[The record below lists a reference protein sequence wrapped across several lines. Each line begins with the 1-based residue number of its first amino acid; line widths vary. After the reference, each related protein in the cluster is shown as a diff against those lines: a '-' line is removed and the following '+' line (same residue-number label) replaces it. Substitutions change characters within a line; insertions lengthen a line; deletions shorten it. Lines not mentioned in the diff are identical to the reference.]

1 MNETRVSGGGGVPQ
15 SGTTGTEGDSRSD
28 SLAGTAGAVS
38 VSVSVSVSGSL
49 SGEPARERSPGSS
62 WMPPPGI
69 RIGQYELIRELG
81 RGGMGAVYLA
91 RDTKLGRRVAMKFLQ
106 SDQPETTVRFILEAR
121 ATARCNHENIVVI
134 HDVGEHQG
142 HPFMVLEYLQGA
154 PLSQQMQ
161 PGRRFPAG
169 RAIELMVPVIRAL
182 ACAHEHNIVHRD
194 LKPDNIFVTD
204 GGTIKVL
211 DFGVAKLLQE
221 QALPERFGPST
232 STSAFP
238 STSGEGADRG
248 AAEPSPDLT
257 RHGVLVGTLAYMSPE
272 QWLGAGV
279 DHRTDIWA
287 VGIILYKLVAGKHP
301 LDPLRDRQLMVTG
314 LLEQPMPSVRGDCP
328 DLPDEFAAV
337 IDQCLIKDKAARMP
351 SAHQL
356 LDALE
361 PLLLGQPMRKLR
373 VDESP
378 YPGLNAFQELD
389 ADRFF
394 GRSREIAAA
403 VNRLRDQPLLTVVG
417 PSGVGK
423 SSFVRAGVVPALK
436 QSGEAWTSLVIRP
449 GRQPMAALAHAVTPM
464 VTHSSTTVAG
474 ELSEQQAVLER
485 LQQEPGYL
493 GAALRS
499 RARRRDQRMLLFVD
513 QFEEL
518 YTLVADPQER
528 LTFTACL
535 ASVADDATT
544 PLRLVLSIRSD
555 FIDRLAQ
562 DPSLAADLAH
572 GMFFL
577 APPGRESLRE
587 AMVEPAEMAG
597 YQFESAAMIEHMLD
611 HLQHTQGA
619 LPLLQFAA
627 SKLWEMRD
635 TGRRLLAQDSYH
647 AIGGISGALASH
659 ADAVVAGQAP
669 SAQALT
675 RALFLRLVTPERT
688 RAMVSVGELD
698 ELGRD
703 PGEVRRLVDHLVH
716 ARLLVVQSGD
726 AGGGATIEIVHESL
740 IQSWPLLRRW
750 LDENQDDAAFLEQ
763 LRTAARQWQ
772 ARGHPAGLLWR
783 GEAMEEAQRWRRRY
797 RGELPALQQAYLDA
811 VFGLEAR
818 ATRRRRYLV
827 AGAMVFLTGLVAA
840 AFVALV
846 LIRNAQQEA
855 VSEAEAASRAEE
867 QVREQLARVQAE
879 ERARRQAQE
888 REREARQA
896 AEQFSGD
903 LEVAN
908 DQLAFTVAEL
918 RAALDG
924 ANEAKSRARSAREQ
938 AERNEATALA
948 AKAEA
953 QRVNKELQQLLES
966 ERERVRALEQ
976 QMGTIIEDL
985 TREDRVGLG
994 AR

>member
-1 MNETRVSGGGGVPQ
+1 
-15 SGTTGTEGDSRSD
+15 
-28 SLAGTAGAVS
+28 
-38 VSVSVSVSGSL
+38 
-49 SGEPARERSPGSS
+49 
-62 WMPPPGI
+62 MPPPGI

-91 RDTKLGRRVAMKFLQ
+91 RDTKLGRRVAIKFLQ

-134 HDVGEHQG
+134 HEVGEHQG

-154 PLSQQMQ
+154 PLGQQMQ
-161 PGRRFPAG
+161 PGRRFPAA
-169 RAIELMVPVIRAL
+169 RAVEIMAPVIRAL

-194 LKPDNIFVTD
+194 LKPDNVFVTD

-211 DFGVAKLLQE
+211 DFGIAKLVQE
-221 QALPERFGPST
+221 QALPERFGHSVST
-232 STSAFP
+232 SRS
-238 STSGEGADRG
+238 SEDGDREGTEA
-248 AAEPSPDLT
+248 SPELT
-257 RHGVLVGTLAYMSPE
+257 RRGTLVGTLAYMSPE
-272 QWLGAGV
+272 QWLGADV

-287 VGIILYKLVAGKHP
+287 VGIILYKLVTGKHP
-301 LDPLRDRQLMVTG
+301 LDPLQGRQLVVTG
-314 LLEQPMPSVRGDCP
+314 IVDQPMPSVRGDCP
-328 DLPDEFAAV
+328 ELPDELADV
-337 IDQCLIKDKAARMP
+337 IDHCLIKDKARRIP
-351 SAHQL
+351 SARQL

-361 PLLLGQPMRKLR
+361 PLLRGQHMRKLR

-394 GRSREIAAA
+394 GRTREVAAA

-464 VTHSSTTVAG
+464 VTQSSTTVAG
-474 ELSEQQAVLER
+474 DLSEQQAVLER
-485 LQQEPGYL
+485 LRQEPGYL

-518 YTLVADPQER
+518 YTLVADPEER
-528 LTFTACL
+528 LAFTACL
-535 ASVADDATT
+535 ASMADDATT
-544 PLRLVLSIRSD
+544 PLRVVLSIRSD

-562 DPSLAADLAH
+562 DPSFTADLAH
-572 GMFFL
+572 SMFFL

-587 AMVEPAEMAG
+587 ALVEPAEMAG
-597 YQFESAAMIEHMLD
+597 YQFESPTMVEHMLD
-611 HLQHTQGA
+611 HLEHTHGA

-627 SKLWEMRD
+627 SKLWDLRD
-635 TGRRLLAQDSYH
+635 TGRKFLTANSYH
-647 AIGGISGALASH
+647 AIGGITGALASH
-659 ADAVVAGQAP
+659 ADAVVAGLPQP
-669 SAQALT
+669 AQALT

-688 RAMVSVGELD
+688 RAMVSMDELD
-698 ELGRD
+698 ELARD

-716 ARLLVVQSGD
+716 ARLLVVQSGEV
-726 AGGGATIEIVHESL
+726 GGSATVEIVHESL

-772 ARGHPAGLLWR
+772 ARGRPAGLLWR
-783 GEAMEEAQRWRRRY
+783 GEAMEEALRWRRRY
-797 RGELPALQQAYLDA
+797 RGELPGLQQAYLDA

-818 ATRRRRYLV
+818 AARRRRYLV
-827 AGAMVFLTGLVAA
+827 AGAMLFLTGLVTA

-846 LIRNAQQEA
+846 LIRDAQQEA
-855 VSEAEAASRAEE
+855 VSKADAASRAEE
-867 QVREQLARVQAE
+867 QVRQQLTRVQAE
-879 ERARRQAQE
+879 ERARREAQE
-888 REREARQA
+888 REREAREA
-896 AEQFSGD
+896 AERFGGD
-903 LEVAN
+903 LEEAN
-908 DQLAFTVAEL
+908 NQLAFTVANL
-918 RAALDG
+918 RVALEE
-924 ANEAKSRARSAREQ
+924 ANEAKTRARQAREQ
-938 AERNEATALA
+938 AEDNEATARA
-948 AKAEA
+948 ATAEA
-953 QRVNKELQQLLES
+953 QRANEKLRVQLELEKA
-966 ERERVRALEQ
+966 RVAALEQ

-985 TREDRVGLG
+985 TREDREELSV
-994 AR
+994 R

>member
-1 MNETRVSGGGGVPQ
+1 MNESRVSGGELVPQ
-15 SGTTGTEGDSRSD
+15 PGMTAMVEDGQSENPGIDLARTARAISVTISPSGAPAGGRS
-28 SLAGTAGAVS
+28 T
-38 VSVSVSVSGSL
+38 SG
-49 SGEPARERSPGSS
+49 S

-91 RDTKLGRRVAMKFLQ
+91 RDTKLGRRVAMKFLH
-106 SDQPETTVRFILEAR
+106 SDQPEITVRFILEAR
-121 ATARCNHENIVVI
+121 ATARCSHENIVVI

-154 PLSQQMQ
+154 ALSQQMQ

-169 RAIELMVPVIRAL
+169 RAIEIMVPVIRAL

-204 GGTIKVL
+204 GGSIKVL

-221 QALPERFGPST
+221 QALPERSPTT
-232 STSAFP
+232 SRD
-238 STSGEGADRG
+238 EADRD
-248 AAEPSPDLT
+248 ATSDNPELT
-257 RHGVLVGTLAYMSPE
+257 RRGALIGTLAYMSPE

-287 VGIILYKLVAGKHP
+287 VGIILYKLVTGKHP
-301 LDPLRDRQLMVTG
+301 LEPLRDRQLIVTG
-314 LLEQPMPSVRGDCP
+314 ILDEPMPSVRGECP
-328 DLPDEFAAV
+328 DLPDELAAV
-337 IDQCLIKDKAARMP
+337 IDQCLIKDKARRMP
-351 SAHQL
+351 SAHRL

-361 PLLLGQPMRKLR
+361 PLLLGSQVRKLR

-378 YPGLNAFQELD
+378 YPGLNAFQEPD

-394 GRSREIAAA
+394 GRTREIAAA
-403 VNRLRDQPLLTVVG
+403 VNRLRDQPLLTVIG

-436 QSGEAWTSLVIRP
+436 QSGEAWASLVIRP
-449 GRQPMAALAHAVTPM
+449 GRQPMAALAHAITPM
-464 VTHSSTTVAG
+464 VTQSSTTVAG
-474 ELSEQQAVLER
+474 DLSEQQAVLER
-485 LQQEPGYL
+485 LQNEPGYL
-493 GAALRS
+493 GAVLRS
-499 RARRRDQRMLLFVD
+499 RARRREQRMLLFVD

-518 YTLVADPQER
+518 YTLVADPRER

-562 DPSLAADLAH
+562 DPSLVADLAH

-577 APPGRESLRE
+577 APPGRDSLRE
-587 AMVEPAEMAG
+587 ALVEPAEMAG
-597 YQFESAAMIEHMLD
+597 YQFESAVMVEHMLA

-627 SKLWEMRD
+627 SKLWDLRD
-635 TGRRLLAQDSYH
+635 AGRRLLAEESYH
-647 AIGGISGALASH
+647 AIGGITGALASH
-659 ADAVVAGQAP
+659 ADAVVAGLAHP
-669 SAQALT
+669 AQALT
-675 RALFLRLVTPERT
+675 RALFLGLVTPERT
-688 RAMVSVGELD
+688 RAIVSLGELD
-698 ELGRD
+698 ELGAPD
-703 PGEVRRLVDHLVH
+703 EVRHLIDHLVH
-716 ARLLVVQSGD
+716 ARLLVVQSGQ
-726 AGGGATIEIVHESL
+726 AGGSATVEIVHESL

-772 ARGHPAGLLWR
+772 AKGHPAGLLWR
-783 GEAMEEAQRWRRRY
+783 GEAMEEALRWRRRY
-797 RGELPALQQAYLDA
+797 RGELPELQQAYLDA
-811 VFGLEAR
+811 VSALAAR
-818 ATRRRRYLV
+818 TSRRRRYTV
-827 AGAMVFLTGLVAA
+827 AGVIVFLIGLVAA
-840 AFVALV
+840 ACVALV
-846 LIRNAQQEA
+846 LIRDAKQQAE
-855 VSEAEAASRAEE
+855 SKAEAASRAEE

-879 ERARRQAQE
+879 ERARREAQE
-888 REREARQA
+888 REREARED
-896 AEQFSGD
+896 AERFGRD

-908 DQLAFTVAEL
+908 DQLAATIAEL
-918 RAALDG
+918 RAALEEAG
-924 ANEAKSRARSAREQ
+924 EANGRARVAREQ
-938 AERNEATALA
+938 AERNETMALA

-953 QRVNKELQQLLES
+953 QRASEELRRLLER

-985 TREDRVGLG
+985 THEDREELVVGH
-994 AR
+994 

>member
-1 MNETRVSGGGGVPQ
+1 
-15 SGTTGTEGDSRSD
+15 
-28 SLAGTAGAVS
+28 
-38 VSVSVSVSGSL
+38 
-49 SGEPARERSPGSS
+49 
-62 WMPPPGI
+62 MPPPGI

-91 RDTKLGRRVAMKFLQ
+91 RDTKLGRRVAIKFLQ

-134 HDVGEHQG
+134 HEVGEHQG

-154 PLSQQMQ
+154 PLGQQMQ
-161 PGRRFPAG
+161 PGRRFPAA
-169 RAIELMVPVIRAL
+169 RAIEIMAPVIRAL

-194 LKPDNIFVTD
+194 LKPDNVFVTD

-211 DFGVAKLLQE
+211 DFGIAKLVQE
-221 QALPERFGPST
+221 QALPERFGHSVST
-232 STSAFP
+232 SRS
-238 STSGEGADRG
+238 SEDGDREGTEA
-248 AAEPSPDLT
+248 SPELT
-257 RHGVLVGTLAYMSPE
+257 RRGTLVGTLAYMSPE
-272 QWLGAGV
+272 QWLGTDV

-301 LDPLRDRQLMVTG
+301 LDPLQGRQLVVTG
-314 LLEQPMPSVRGDCP
+314 ILDQPMPSVRGDCP
-328 DLPDEFAAV
+328 ELPDELADV
-337 IDQCLIKDKAARMP
+337 IDHCLIKDKARRIP
-351 SAHQL
+351 SARQL

-361 PLLLGQPMRKLR
+361 PLLRGQHMRKLR

-394 GRSREIAAA
+394 GRTREVAAA

-464 VTHSSTTVAG
+464 VTQSSTTVAG
-474 ELSEQQAVLER
+474 DLSEQQAVLER
-485 LQQEPGYL
+485 LRQEPGYL

-518 YTLVADPQER
+518 YTLVGDPEER
-528 LTFTACL
+528 LAFTACL
-535 ASVADDATT
+535 ASMADDATT
-544 PLRLVLSIRSD
+544 PLRVVLSIRSD

-562 DPSLAADLAH
+562 DPSFTADLAH
-572 GMFFL
+572 SMFFL

-587 AMVEPAEMAG
+587 ALVEPAEMAG
-597 YQFESAAMIEHMLD
+597 YQFESPTMVEHMLD
-611 HLQHTQGA
+611 HLEHTHGA

-627 SKLWEMRD
+627 SKLWDLRD
-635 TGRRLLAQDSYH
+635 TGRKFLTANSYH
-647 AIGGISGALASH
+647 AIGGITGALASH
-659 ADAVVAGQAP
+659 ADAVVAGLPQP
-669 SAQALT
+669 VQALT

-688 RAMVSVGELD
+688 RAMVSMDELD
-698 ELGRD
+698 ELARD

-716 ARLLVVQSGD
+716 ARLLVVQSGEV
-726 AGGGATIEIVHESL
+726 GGSATVEIVHESL

-772 ARGHPAGLLWR
+772 ARGRPAGLLWR
-783 GEAMEEAQRWRRRY
+783 GEAMEEALRWRRRY
-797 RGELPALQQAYLDA
+797 RGELPGLQQAYLDA

-818 ATRRRRYLV
+818 AARRRRYLV
-827 AGAMVFLTGLVAA
+827 AGAMLFLTGLVTA

-846 LIRNAQQEA
+846 LIRDAQQEA
-855 VSEAEAASRAEE
+855 VSKADAASRAEE
-867 QVREQLARVQAE
+867 QVRQQLTRVQAE
-879 ERARRQAQE
+879 ERARREAQE
-888 REREARQA
+888 REREAREA
-896 AEQFSGD
+896 AERFGGD
-903 LEVAN
+903 LEEAN
-908 DQLAFTVAEL
+908 NQLAFTVANL
-918 RAALDG
+918 RAALEES
-924 ANEAKSRARSAREQ
+924 NEAKIRARQAREQ
-938 AERNEATALA
+938 AEDNEAMARA
-948 AKAEA
+948 ATAEA
-953 QRVNKELQQLLES
+953 QRASEELRVQLELEKA
-966 ERERVRALEQ
+966 RVAALEQ

-985 TREDRVGLG
+985 TREDLEELRV
-994 AR
+994 R